1 MFRTPNRDIQD
12 NFKYCSLTRS
22 KSDAVAASIWF
33 INIILNCY
41 NAKKCLFYSVHT
53 CFGLQTDIFKI
64 VSNTAGLM
72 LLRPVAQALA
82 VCLSALSFCYHRFVW
97 RSLSSCL
104 QSSEQDGQKRTE
116 LGNWKSEFIKN
127 CVCFHLNVEE
137 FVFSSNCLVSQVPLL
152 MNLHLC
158 SYVPILYQ

>member
-1 MFRTPNRDIQD
+1 MSF
-12 NFKYCSLTRS
+12 
-22 KSDAVAASIWF
+22 
-33 INIILNCY
+33 
-41 NAKKCLFYSVHT
+41 LFCT
-53 CFGLQTDIFKI
+53 CFRLQTDIFKI

-97 RSLSSCL
+97 RTLSSCL

-137 FVFSSNCLVSQVPLL
+137 FVFSSNWPVSQVLYWWIYRCIIVYPFYVSKKGWLL
-152 MNLHLC
+152 GFCL
-158 SYVPILYQ
+158 YYILYERKLPVETSNRCFVKNWFNRSW